1 MLERFIEFT
10 SNIAQAYKQINRIKS
25 EKMAD
30 YGLKASHVMC
40 LFYIGK
46 HASGLTAGELVDL
59 CREDK
64 AGISKCLS
72 ELKKQQLVE
81 MDDDNGAKKYRTR
94 YKITPKGTEIYQSIS
109 GIIVQVVEKCGTDLS
124 EEERSVFY
132 RSLSIIVG
140 NLEKIHF
147 EANEAND

>member
-1 MLERFIEFT
+1 MIERFIEFT
-10 SNIAQAYKQINRIKS
+10 SNIAQAHKQINRIKS

-46 HASGLTAGELVDL
+46 HPSGLTPGELIEL

-64 AGISKCLS
+64 AGISKCLN
-72 ELKKQQLVE
+72 ELKKQQLIE
-81 MDDDNGAKKYRTR
+81 TDNDNGAKKYRVR
-94 YKITPKGTEIYQSIS
+94 YRITSKGAGIYDNIS
-109 GIIVQVVEKCGTDLS
+109 RIIVEVVEKCGADLS

-132 RSLSIIVG
+132 RSLGVIVS

-147 EANEAND
+147 ESEV

>member
-1 MLERFIEFT
+1 MIERFIEFT

-30 YGLKASHVMC
+30 FGLKASHVMC

-46 HASGLTAGELVDL
+46 HASGLTAGELVEL

-64 AGISKCLS
+64 AGISKCLG
-72 ELKKQQLVE
+72 ELKKQQLIE
-81 MDDDNGAKKYRTR
+81 MDDDNGMRKYRTR
-94 YKITPKGTEIYQSIS
+94 YRITSKGAAIYESIS
-109 GIIVQVVEKCGTDLS
+109 GIIVEVVEKCGADLS

-132 RSLSIIVG
+132 RSLGVIVG

-147 EANEAND
+147 ETDI